1 MQNNLEKHTIWGHC
15 DGKKI
20 KNREKKNMLAINL
33 NRGLL
38 VQDKNIHL
46 EFVIEIW
53 CIS

>member
-15 DGKKI
+15 DG
-20 KNREKKNMLAINL
+20 KKNMLAINL